1 MMIIVYSQGFS
12 LLIMPISIMQSRV
25 EVEMFSPTNKT
36 RFINSR
42 RFKLEGDATESLQKF
57 FYVA

>member
-12 LLIMPISIMQSRV
+12 SLIMPISIMQSRV
-25 EVEMFSPTNKT
+25 EIEMFSPTNKT

-42 RFKLEGDATESLQKF
+42 RFKLEGDITESL
-57 FYVA
+57 